1 MILRR
6 VGKKVPP
13 RKKRSRRKVKYEK
26 GVPSKYLKNKK
37 NSKTSVARE
46 IKATAKAYKEGRY
59 IDLKKVQKSRATK
72 KRKRK

>member
-1 MILRR
+1 MILRKVR
-6 VGKKVPP
+6 RKVPL

-46 IKATAKAYKEGRY
+46 IKSTAKAYKEGRY

>member
-1 MILRR
+1 M
-6 VGKKVPP
+6 PP

-37 NSKTSVARE
+37 NSKSSVARE

-72 KRKRK
+72 KKRSK